1 MCLSQLCGLT
11 KVTPKLDCPDYILY
25 RLTRDL
31 CSVLLRSQEPVGSR
45 FLSVSHRASLIGYL
59 PTPGGG
65 AKPTGFRES
74 LNQFVEF

>member
-45 FLSVSHRASLIGYL
+45 FLSQFHIAPISLAIYLRQEAGPNQLVSENLSIN
-59 PTPGGG
+59 
-65 AKPTGFRES
+65 S
-74 LNQFVEF
+74 